1 MTKDWREQ
9 YAMEARDKRKE
20 ELEAIRE
27 IAYSYELELNY
38 YLEALFA
45 GGLDKKDIKPL
56 EEIYRRLHKM
66 DYQIKR
72 YIERGIRSDCGYDLA
87 IQSLYRPKDMISY
100 AKYLL
105 RCLTPIMIDY
115 YDLLNDLKSHYKKK
129 TFTDF
134 VNENASLL
142 HLVSTNNHSH
152 ANIKKVSDDA
162 YLFCC
167 QFHND
172 RTPSMRVNPHT
183 NKLICYGCGYLDY
196 RPVDYIMV
204 YEGLDK
210 YHALALL
217 CAIYKIEFKNNPY
230 NDNSELVKKYTNSYA
245 LSKYKKRLES
255 GYIRASHKNKT
266 FNNHLAIKNYERE
279 FALLERIKKGEYI
292 AYENKKDNKK
302 LVYEMPDFDILS
314 E

>member
-9 YAMEARDKRKE
+9 YVRKAIEKRNE

-27 IAYSYELELNY
+27 TAYSYELELNC
-38 YLEALFA
+38 YLEALFT
-45 GGLDKKDIKPL
+45 GGLDKSDIKPL
-56 EEIYRRLHKM
+56 EEIFRRLHKM

-72 YIERGIRSDCGYDLA
+72 YIALDIRGNDFNDSYMRSIYNH
-87 IQSLYRPKDMISY
+87 QNMISY
-100 AKYLL
+100 EKYLL

-134 VNENASLL
+134 VNENSSLL

-196 RPVDYIMV
+196 RPVDYIMA

-210 YHALALL
+210 FHALALL
-217 CAIYKIEFKNNPY
+217 SAIYKIEFRNNPY
-230 NDNSELVKKYTNSYA
+230 NEDSELVKKYTNSYA
-245 LSKYKKRLES
+245 LAKYKKRLES

-292 AYENKKDNKK
+292 ACENKKDNKK
-302 LVYEMPDFDILS
+302 LVYEMPDFDS
-314 E
+314 F